1 MKSREQTSVL
11 VVSTISMI
19 VCFTAW
25 SVFAPIATELQRIY
39 HLTTTEKSILLAT
52 PILLG
57 SLMRI
62 PMGILT
68 DRYGGRKVYALTML
82 LLVFPLTGSGFAN
95 SYGMM
100 LFWALFIGMAGTTF
114 AISITYVSK
123 LYPPEKQGLILGIAG
138 IGNLGS
144 ALANFLV
151 PMIYASYGLTWVF
164 WSLAFAV
171 GIMSIIFWL
180 KSKDT
185 HRQSEPKTL
194 KESLGVLKFKETWFL
209 SFFYF
214 LTFGS
219 FVTFSI
225 YLPTLLFDL
234 FGSSALDAGIL
245 TAVFVVIA
253 TLIRPIG
260 GYVSDRFGSKKLLTF
275 VFSCVLGFGLFMA
288 FTMKSFIFFGISC
301 LIISIMLGIG
311 NGAVFKMVPEVSFGN
326 TGIVTGIVG
335 AFGGLG
341 GFFPPIALGFIKD
354 ITGGYFLGFAL
365 LSFCSLLCLILNHTG
380 FNQSNIKL
388 KTKKSA

>member
-1 MKSREQTSVL
+1 MKFENQRSIL

-19 VCFTAW
+19 VCFTVW
-25 SVFAPIATELQRIY
+25 SVFAPIATEIQIIY
-39 HLTTTEKSILLAT
+39 HLTTTEKSILLAA
-52 PILLG
+52 PVLLG

-82 LLVFPLTGSGFAN
+82 LLIFPLAGSGFAN

-151 PMIYASYGLTWVF
+151 PMIYASYGLSWVF
-164 WSLAFAV
+164 WSLAVAV

-180 KSKDT
+180 TSKATQSKSK
-185 HRQSEPKTL
+185 PKTL
-194 KESLGVLKFKETWFL
+194 KKSLRVLKYKETWFL
-209 SFFYF
+209 SLFYF

-219 FVTFSI
+219 FVTFSL
-225 YLPTLLFDL
+225 YLPTFLFDL
-234 FGSSALDAGIL
+234 FGIMALEAGIL
-245 TAVFVVIA
+245 TAGFVVIA

-275 VFSCVLGFGLFMA
+275 VFSFVLGFGLFMT
-288 FTMKSFIFFGISC
+288 FTMKSFLFFSISC

-311 NGAVFKMVPEVSFGN
+311 NGAVFKMVPEVSSGN
-326 TGIVTGIVG
+326 TGAVTGIVG

-354 ITGGYFLGFAL
+354 LTGGYFLGFAL
-365 LSFCSLLCLILNHTG
+365 LSICSLLCLIINQTV